1 MSEFKKYRKHFTKEG
16 LANKI
21 NKTFGSL
28 GQKMVYTLLLL
39 FNAFKHD
46 NTPAWAKNIIIGAL
60 GYFISPIDAIPD
72 LSPFLGYTDDF
83 GIMSFGLVAIACYI
97 NDEVRA
103 KSEKQLRNFFG
114 EIDDKVITEVN
125 KAL

>member
-1 MSEFKKYRKHFTKEG
+1 MSEFKKYKKHFTKER

-21 NKTFGSL
+21 NNTFGSL
-28 GQKMVYTLLLL
+28 GQKMVYTVLLL

-46 NTPAWAKNIIIGAL
+46 NTPSWAKNIIIGAL

-83 GIMSFGLVAIACYI
+83 GIMSFGLVTIACYI
-97 NDEVRA
+97 NEEIRA

-114 EIDDKVITEVN
+114 EIDDKIVTEVN

>member
-1 MSEFKKYRKHFTKEG
+1 MGEFNKYRKQFSKER

-28 GQKMVYTLLLL
+28 GQKVVYMVLLLY
-39 FNAFKHD
+39 NAFRHD
-46 NTPAWAKNIIIGAL
+46 DTPAWAKNIIIGAL
-60 GYFISPIDAIPD
+60 GYFLSPFDAIPD
-72 LSPFLGYTDDF
+72 LSPFLGYTDDL

-97 NDEVRA
+97 NDEVRDKA
-103 KSEKQLRNFFG
+103 KGQLKNFFG
-114 EIDDKVITEVN
+114 TIDEDMVAEVN